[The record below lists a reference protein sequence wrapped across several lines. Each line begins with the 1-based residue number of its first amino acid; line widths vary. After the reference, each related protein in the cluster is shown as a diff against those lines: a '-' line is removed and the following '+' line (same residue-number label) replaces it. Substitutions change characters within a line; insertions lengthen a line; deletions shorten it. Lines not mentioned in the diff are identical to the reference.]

1 MLQMN
6 DINVRKVLKNLNLV
20 VEKGEFVL
28 LIGDNGAGKTT
39 LFNTIAGNITPTS
52 GDIFINGE
60 NVTKKSTHERA
71 ALIANVFQD
80 PKMGTVGAMTIRDN
94 LNMSLMRGKKRN
106 LRASCSEER
115 DEIFKE
121 KLRELDMGLECRLDD
136 YVGELSGG
144 QRQALSIEMTLLS
157 ESKIILLDEITA
169 ALDAA
174 NSQKIL
180 EIVARKCKG
189 KTCLMITHN
198 REHLKLIPARIAV
211 LKNGQI
217 E

>member
-1 MLQMN
+1 MSG
-6 DINVRKVLKNLNLV
+6 ISVRNILNRLNLKV
-20 VEKGEFVL
+20 KKGEFVI

-39 LFNTIAGNITPTS
+39 LFNTIAGNIRPDS
-52 GDIFINGE
+52 GNVFIDGE
-60 NVTKKSTHERA
+60 DVTNKSAYKRA

-80 PKMGTVGAMTIRDN
+80 PKMGTVGGMTIREN
-94 LNMSLMRGKKRN
+94 LNISLMRGKNRN
-106 LRASCSEER
+106 LYTSCSEER

-121 KLRELDMGLECRLDD
+121 KLSELNIGLERRLDD
-136 YVGELSGG
+136 YVNQLSGG
-144 QRQALSIEMTLLS
+144 QRQALSIEMALLA

-169 ALDAA
+169 ALDTT

-180 EIVARKCKG
+180 EIVIQKCKG

-198 REHLKLIPARIAV
+198 RDHLKQIHTRIV
-211 LKNGQI
+211 TLKNGQI